1 MHHIKGSGVE
11 SANIVTNN
19 HNKYHKYT
27 SSSHHSSDIDNNSD
41 SEPLLNSNYSNNID
55 KMSASR
61 PTEDPFYTIRDE
73 VRSQADQVKVR
84 HERFQDLVK
93 TVDTSSNV
101 EFKELRKGLVKDI
114 RSVDKKVKG
123 LKDAVDMVDKNRSKF
138 PHIKDAELASRKR
151 FVDDTTALLA
161 DVKSNMESP
170 SVRRKMEDD
179 ENRARRESLEGAS
192 NALSGSAAL
201 ERENDRFI
209 KDQHQQAKTIMKEQ
223 DIQLG
228 HLDSAVDRLH
238 QIGRDVKQELDDQN
252 RMLDAL
258 DSDLDAAGN
267 KMNVVQASLSK
278 LLNTKDGCQI
288 YLIVVLTLILIIL
301 IALVIWT

>member
-1 MHHIKGSGVE
+1 MHIRKP
-11 SANIVTNN
+11 
-19 HNKYHKYT
+19 
-27 SSSHHSSDIDNNSD
+27 DISPLNED
-41 SEPLLNSNYSNNID
+41 SEPLLSNSN
-55 KMSASR
+55 MAASK

-84 HERFQDLVK
+84 HERFQDLVRS
-93 TVDTSSNV
+93 VDTSSNV
-101 EFKELRKGLVKDI
+101 EFKDLRKGLVKDI

-138 PHIKDAELASRKR
+138 PHIKDAELISRKR
-151 FVDDTTALLA
+151 FVDDTISLLA
-161 DVKSNMESP
+161 DIKSSMESP
-170 SVRRKMEDD
+170 SVRRKLEDD

-192 NALSGSAAL
+192 AAL
-201 ERENDRFI
+201 NGSGAIEKENDRFI
-209 KDQHQQAKTIMKEQ
+209 KDQHQQAKTIIKEQ

-238 QIGRDVKQELDDQN
+238 QIGKDVKQELDDQN
-252 RMLDAL
+252 RMLTAL

-278 LLNTKDGCQI
+278 LLNTKDSCQI
-288 YLIVVLTLILIIL
+288 YLIVVLTLIFIMLV
-301 IALVIWT
+301 ALAIWT